1 MLTADRLRAIT
12 AAPDTVSDETLQFIL
27 DSVKE
32 LICNY
37 CRLAAVPDGLTMTA
51 YRMAAD
57 LYRAEGYGSVSGSG
71 AVQSVKTGDTT
82 VSYRD
87 RSSGEAYRTYAA
99 SVLRNYETQLN
110 RFRKL
115 GWPSC
120 CR

>member
-1 MLTADRLRAIT
+1 MLDAARLRALI
-12 AAPDTVSDETLQFIL
+12 AAPDTVSDETLQFVL
-27 DSVKE
+27 DSVAE
-32 LICNY
+32 IICNY
-37 CRLAAVPDGLTMTA
+37 CHLSEVPDGLTMTA

-57 LYRAEGYGSVSGSG
+57 IYRAEGYGEGMSSG

-82 VSYRD
+82 VAYRD
-87 RSSGEAYRTYAA
+87 AHSGQDYAAYAA
-99 SVLRNYETQLN
+99 SILHDYEAQLN